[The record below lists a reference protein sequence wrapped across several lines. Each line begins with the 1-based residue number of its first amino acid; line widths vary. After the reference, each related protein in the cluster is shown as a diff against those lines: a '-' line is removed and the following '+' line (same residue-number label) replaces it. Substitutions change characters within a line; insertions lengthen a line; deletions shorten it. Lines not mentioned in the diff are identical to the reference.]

1 MWSESTFNGSYM
13 KTAPADNITE
23 LQPFRVLALDGG
35 GMRGL
40 YTATIL
46 FMLARHFARQRNE
59 DTNNI
64 DIGAKFDLITGTS
77 TGGILAA
84 GLAAGIEI
92 EQIID
97 LYKKAGKKIF
107 PPLNC
112 QPEGVLLFQ
121 WIIRF
126 LRRPSAKQKHLKRE
140 LELIF
145 GTKTLGDIYRERGI
159 ALCIPA
165 VNAIRQKPRVFKTP
179 HNPRFTR
186 DPLIPIV
193 DVCLAT
199 SAAPFFLPLA
209 PVPHPDT
216 PDTPDICVDG
226 GLWANNP
233 ILVGLSE
240 SLELA
245 KPDQPLEIISVSTCS
260 PPAGKSIATKHCRQ
274 GAWHWKF
281 GSQALLMSLEAQAEG
296 HFEVAKI
303 IARNLNRK
311 CTLIRLPHE
320 TPSKEDSKHFGLDRA
335 YGKALSILENQAKND
350 FSMILSK
357 IDAHN
362 DDKYLQALKEI
373 F

>member
-1 MWSESTFNGSYM
+1 MVES
-13 KTAPADNITE
+13 ITSTTE
-23 LQPFRVLALDGG
+23 TVQPFRVLTLDGG

-40 YTATIL
+40 YTATVL
-46 FMLARHFARQRNE
+46 FMLARHFARQRGEKIE
-59 DTNNI
+59 DI
-64 DIGAKFDLITGTS
+64 DIGAKFDLIAGTS

-84 GLAAGIEI
+84 GLAAGVKI

-112 QPEGVLLFQ
+112 QPEGLLLLQ
-121 WIIRF
+121 WILRF
-126 LRRPSAKQKHLKRE
+126 FRKPSAKQEHLKSE
-140 LELIF
+140 LESIF
-145 GTKTLGDIYRERGI
+145 GTKTLGDIYKDRGI

-165 VNAIRQKPRVFKTP
+165 VNATRQKPRVFKTP
-179 HNPRFTR
+179 HNSRFTR
-186 DPLIPIV
+186 DPLLPIV

-209 PVPHPDT
+209 TVPHPDT

-233 ILVGLSE
+233 VLVGLVE
-240 SLELA
+240 ALEVA
-245 KPDQPLEIISVSTCS
+245 KPEQPLEIISVSTCS
-260 PPAGKSIATKHCRQ
+260 PPTGQSISANECCR

-303 IARNLNRK
+303 IARNLKRE
-311 CTLIRLPHE
+311 CTLIRLPHD
-320 TPSKEDSKHFGLDRA
+320 TPPKEDSKHFGLDRA
-335 YGKALSILENQAKND
+335 YDKALSILENQAKND
-350 FSMILSK
+350 FNMIVSK
-357 IDAHN
+357 IEAQDN
-362 DDKYLQALKEI
+362 DKNLIALNRI